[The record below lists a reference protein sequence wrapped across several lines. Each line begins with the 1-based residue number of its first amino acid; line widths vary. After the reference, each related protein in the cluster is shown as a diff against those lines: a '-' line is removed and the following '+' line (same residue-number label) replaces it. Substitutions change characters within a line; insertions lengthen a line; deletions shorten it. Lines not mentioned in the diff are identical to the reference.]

1 MQTGEQQNNQLQ
13 GKAGVLQ
20 LVLDNEIDKN
30 GPNLSLRY
38 ATKKIQNVYAANG
51 E

>member
-1 MQTGEQQNNQLQ
+1 MQTGEQQNDQLQ
-13 GKAGVLQ
+13 GKARVLQ

-30 GPNLSLRY
+30 GPNLSPRY
-38 ATKKIQNVYAANG
+38 AAKKIQNVYAANG